1 MAEGAILTLITNR
14 DKSEQDIN
22 AALDALPDGANL
34 DRVFSKAV
42 AWNRTGVVLH
52 LLNVKRMSPDT
63 MYDDMSMLALAMLQD
78 DGNGTHTDIIREL
91 LGRCTRT
98 IFENPADLHVG
109 DFPGATL
116 LIFAVLANQP
126 VEIIDR
132 ILAKSMDLVNHQNN
146 RGKTALH
153 YAAILNKFDV
163 AQLLV
168 RAGANPNVKDK
179 NGATPY
185 SSTGDL
191 RIRRLLNPGPD
202 PGSPE
207 RPSSVSS
214 AIAAL
219 GAGSPPGHVAP
230 KSPSELLDPQP
241 PPSPPQGGRR
251 RTRRTRSKRKK
262 TRGRRRS

>member
-1 MAEGAILTLITNR
+1 MAAEILNMINDR
-14 DKSEQDIN
+14 GKSDQDIN
-22 AALDALPDGANL
+22 AALDALPGGTNL

-91 LGRCTRT
+91 LGRCTRS

-132 ILAKSMDLVNHQNN
+132 ILARSMDLVNQKNFV
-146 RGKTALH
+146 GKTALH

-179 NGATPY
+179 KGATPF

-191 RIRRLLNPGPD
+191 RIRDLLNPGPD

-207 RPSSVSS
+207 RPSAVSS
-214 AIAAL
+214 AIASL
-219 GAGSPPGHVAP
+219 GAGSPPGQVAP
-230 KSPSELLDPQP
+230 KSPSDLLDPQP
-241 PPSPPQGGRR
+241 PPSPQGGRR